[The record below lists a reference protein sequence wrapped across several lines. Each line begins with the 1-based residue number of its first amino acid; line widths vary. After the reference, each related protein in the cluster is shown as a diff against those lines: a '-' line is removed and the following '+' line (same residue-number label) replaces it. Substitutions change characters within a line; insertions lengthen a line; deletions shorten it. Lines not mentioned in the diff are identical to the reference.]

1 MIIQLSNWV
10 NGLPI
15 SLFARR
21 ITWLIPL
28 LQIIHILSLAMILSA
43 LTMIDMRLWG
53 VSRGQTAIARSRQFL
68 PWIWW
73 ALAVA
78 TLSGIALMVGSPR
91 SWRDSIFVAKLWMM
105 AAATIATL
113 ALPFILRL
121 NASRGKEANG
131 LAVLVGTAALVL
143 WFGATLA
150 GRGRWMGGWLG
161 I

>member
-1 MIIQLSNWV
+1 MIQLSNWV

-15 SLFARR
+15 SISMRR

-43 LTMIDMRLWG
+43 VVMIDMRLWG
-53 VSRGQTAIARSRQFL
+53 ASQGQTAIARSRQFL

-78 TLSGIALMVGSPR
+78 TLSGVALMVGAPR
-91 SWRDSIFVAKLWMM
+91 SWRDSIFVAKLVLM
-105 AAATIATL
+105 AAATVATL
-113 ALPFILRL
+113 ALPLVLRM
-121 NASRGKEANG
+121 NATGGKEPNG
-131 LAVLVGTAALVL
+131 LASAVGAAALLL
-143 WFGATLA
+143 WFGAALA